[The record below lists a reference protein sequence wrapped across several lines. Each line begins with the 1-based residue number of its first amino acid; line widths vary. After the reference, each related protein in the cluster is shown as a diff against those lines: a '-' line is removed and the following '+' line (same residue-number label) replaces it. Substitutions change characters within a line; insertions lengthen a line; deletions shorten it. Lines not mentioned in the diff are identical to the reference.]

1 MAHIRHCTPPPPPG
15 AATTTSL
22 SPGRGGGAWCEA
34 RDEAQVEEG
43 VTECYYRGEAVLV
56 IVVLRGGWC
65 AAWRGAVVQLCWW
78 QLCWVA
84 LVLAVPVI
92 RVAGLATTV
101 YTFPSLQ

>member
-1 MAHIRHCTPPPPPG
+1 M
-15 AATTTSL
+15 
-22 SPGRGGGAWCEA
+22 
-34 RDEAQVEEG
+34 EEG
-43 VTECYYRGEAVLV
+43 GTECYYRGEAVMV